1 MSLQQTTS
9 ANMQAAP
16 APVKHMSFFPR
27 RGLKMKLVGVVS
39 PNYGLERVSYLNAVP
54 GYIYCTLRRLPV
66 EKVGLKGSFWQY
78 TPFVLDRSVD
88 LIHTFNMLP
97 LNGKFVVSFEL
108 ELPRY
113 LGNPSPGQ
121 MRWGRKIMASSR
133 CRAMLAL
140 SDAAAHLARTSLTAC
155 GLVEAASKI
164 QVFRGGLPE
173 VREIAPRTAPRS
185 RPIKLLFIGRDGLR
199 KGLIP
204 LLLAMDDLRKANV
217 DVELTAVTVVGRNQ
231 SYVFREHTPDIGQW
245 KKRLYATPHVTVH
258 ESLPNPQV
266 RQAMRGHD
274 LLVLPTFDES
284 LGWVVA
290 EAGLEGLPALVTNIF
305 AMPELVEHNVTGGLI
320 DLPLNEDRRWI
331 GLGKP
336 SRQLPSQIDSANETI
351 RRGIVHFVTDIAA
364 APDRIIAYSEA
375 ARKKHQAMYSPEVAK
390 WRLKE
395 IYDTALGRMESG
407 RVA

>member
-1 MSLQQTTS
+1 MSLQKTTS
-9 ANMQAAP
+9 ANMQAAR

-27 RGLKMKLVGVVS
+27 KGLKMKLIGVVS

-54 GYIYCTLRRLPV
+54 GYMFCTLRRLPV
-66 EKVGLKGSFWQY
+66 EKVGLKSSFWQY
-78 TPFVLDRSVD
+78 TPFVLDRSVE

-97 LNGKFVVSFEL
+97 MNGKFVVSFEL

-121 MRWGRKIMASSR
+121 LRWGRKIMTSNR

-140 SDAAAHLARTSLTAC
+140 SDAAANLVRTSL
-155 GLVEAASKI
+155 AASGFADAAGKVK
-164 QVFRGGLPE
+164 VFRGGLPE
-173 VREIAPRTAPRS
+173 VAEIMPRTAPTN

-204 LLLAMDDLRKANV
+204 LLLAMDDLRTAGV
-217 DVELTAVTVVGRNQ
+217 DVELTAVTVVGRNR
-231 SYVFREHTPDIGQW
+231 SYVFREHTPDIEQW
-245 KKRLYATPHVTVH
+245 KKRLYATPNVTVH
-258 ESLPNPQV
+258 ESLPNSQV
-266 RQAMRGHD
+266 RQAMREHD

-290 EAGLEGLPALVTNIF
+290 EAGLEGLPSLVTNVF

-320 DLPLNEDRRWI
+320 DLPLNPDRRWI

-336 SRQLPSQIDSANETI
+336 GDQLPSLIEAANESI
-351 RRGIVHFVTDIAA
+351 RAGIVKFVSELVAK
-364 APDRIIAYSEA
+364 PERILDLSEA
-375 ARKKHQAMYSPEVAK
+375 ARKKHQAMYSPEVAR

-395 IYDTALGRMESG
+395 IYDKAI
-407 RVA
+407 VATKSTQ